1 MKRILFLLA
10 ICFPLLALAQTD
22 SKYLEGA
29 ITLDEGR
36 VTFTNE
42 IKVPGM
48 TQEQVY
54 ETILRWASQRYQ
66 PQEKLHARILY
77 SNAEQGNIVAGGEEY
92 IIFSSSALSLDKSRI
107 YYHLNLSCS
116 KETCLVNMTRI
127 RYWYEEERK
136 GGEKFTAEERIT
148 DDIALNKNKTKL
160 YPIIGKFRVGTID
173 LKDKLINE
181 IQTALNNEMI
191 ALGLTITSTST
202 TKAQVERNTPS
213 QKINTPSQ
221 EKISPAPASQKTDLE
236 TCISQATRITL
247 TVGNDEQF
255 ELGKESWGGF
265 SELLG
270 KKIGYCLIDTQ
281 KTMGNQLMA
290 QSEQYTIAFY
300 LPGNQ
305 EPCTIIRCKK
315 MMQQQVDGDEAK
327 KLNPNAQT
335 EKSYYVYIGEILK

>member
-29 ITLDEGR
+29 IPLDEGR

-213 QKINTPSQ
+213 QKRNTPSQ

-247 TVGNDEQF
+247 TAGNDEQF

>member
-1 MKRILFLLA
+1 MKRILFILA
-10 ICFPLLALAQTD
+10 TCFPLLTLAQTD

-29 ITLDEGR
+29 IPLDEGK

-42 IKVPGM
+42 IKAPGM

-116 KETCLVNMTRI
+116 KETCLFNMTRI

-148 DDIALNKNKTKL
+148 DEIALNKNKTKL

-191 ALGLTITSTST
+191 ALGLTITSTTT
-202 TKAQVERNTPS
+202 TKAPVETNTPS
-213 QKINTPSQ
+213 PEEISPSQ
-221 EKISPAPASQKTDLE
+221 KEITPAQTSQKPDLE

-247 TVGNDEQF
+247 TAGNDEQF

-270 KKIGYCLIDTQ
+270 KKIGYCLIDAQ

-290 QSEQYTIAFY
+290 QSEHYAIAFY
-300 LPGNQ
+300 LSGNQ

-315 MMQQQVDGDEAK
+315 MMQQQVDGNEAK
-327 KLNPNAQT
+327 KLNPNART